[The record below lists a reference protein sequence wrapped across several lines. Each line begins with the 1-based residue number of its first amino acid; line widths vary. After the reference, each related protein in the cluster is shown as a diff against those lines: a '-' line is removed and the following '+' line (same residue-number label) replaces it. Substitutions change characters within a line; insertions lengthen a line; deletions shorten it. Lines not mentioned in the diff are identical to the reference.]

1 MPDEMDMVPSETIG
15 TAPVSAEQ
23 PLPKEPSA
31 PNEELMNEAA
41 ERPFLPVLNMPTI
54 FESIPE
60 QNVMFCIDTS
70 GSMYNSLEAVKQHLV
85 EALMQR
91 AQKEDSMF
99 NILEFSN
106 DVTMWSDRMVMCT
119 PQTVAVA
126 KDWIEKLDVKTG
138 TNTLDALMTAF
149 RDPSCDAVCL
159 VTDGHPDQHPT
170 DILDSVS
177 YVAQN
182 RPVHCIYIY
191 TGEPEPSA
199 SEFLQDLAM
208 ETYGSFHVVAVTL
221 HGSIEKITPIYRAE
235 AAAERIIRTTDGS
248 IYPSN
253 HKVCS
258 VTTSL
263 SAPLP
268 EVVYDPYLCL
278 PPPLY
283 PYYFYPYPL
292 RYYYQCT
299 YPEIG
304 WSRYRASRAGL
315 KLPLF
320 EPDSSIPGPGAMLIG
335 QKVLARRNTDGYF
348 YLGTVKSQV
357 SSNKCLL
364 ALFPLIFF

>member
-1 MPDEMDMVPSETIG
+1 MFLQVHTVICKMSDQMEK
-15 TAPVSAEQ
+15 VSAKVNGTTPVFAEHKQ
-23 PLPKEPSA
+23 PSA
-31 PNEELMNEAA
+31 PSLELLEEAKEKQTEGPMMN
-41 ERPFLPVLNMPTI
+41 MHTM

-85 EALMQR
+85 ETLMQR
-91 AQKEDSMF
+91 AEKEETMF

-106 DVTMWSDRMVMCT
+106 EVTLWCDQMVKCT
-119 PQTVAVA
+119 PQTVAIA
-126 KDWIEKLDVKTG
+126 RDWIEKLEVKTG

-149 RDPSCDAVCL
+149 RDPLCNSVCL

-170 DILDSVS
+170 DILDSVD

-191 TGEPEPSA
+191 TGDPETSA

-221 HGSIEKITPIYRAE
+221 HGCIEKITPIYRAE
-235 AAAERIIRTTDGS
+235 LTAERIIRTTDGS

-263 SAPLP
+263 SGPLP
-268 EVVYDPYLCL
+268 EVVYDPYMCL

-292 RYYYQCT
+292 RYYYQST

-304 WSRYRASRAGL
+304 WSRYRASHAGL
-315 KLPLF
+315 QVPVL

-335 QKVLARRNTDGYF
+335 QKVLARRSTDGYF

-357 SSNKCLL
+357 CSKNMD
-364 ALFPLIFF
+364 